1 MFISDA
7 NAADTTS
14 TGPVGGVTETHIPT
28 GEMAG
33 EPSVIMSVLPLL
45 LIFVVFYF
53 LLIRPQQKRLREH
66 DDFVKTLK
74 RGDKVV
80 TAGGVL
86 GTISKVD
93 EDVLVIEIAPEVKIR
108 VVRDTVSHLVSKTPV
123 ANDNKSDT

>member
-14 TGPVGGVTETHIPT
+14 TAPVGGVTETHIPT

-123 ANDNKSDT
+123 ANDNKSDA

>member
-7 NAADTTS
+7 SAADTTG
-14 TGPVGGVTETHIPT
+14 TTHVGGVAQTHIPA

-33 EPSVIMSVLPLL
+33 EPSIIMSVLPLL

-53 LLIRPQQKRLREH
+53 LLIRPQQKRVREH

-80 TAGGVL
+80 TAGGVI

-123 ANDNKSDT
+123 ANDNKSEA